1 MLLHRYKVKFGH
13 VSDGIGA
20 NRKVLVAWFVIG
32 LLVAFIPAGRA
43 YGMFFPS
50 IFLCF
55 FELLIVFLAQENK
68 FFQRAMP
75 WMLFLMGMM
84 FIVLYFTEEIWS
96 EGFHKVP
103 YPYLRL
109 YEKEFNILALS
120 IWHFIAYLIS
130 LITAH
135 FNNKLKKDAE
145 QNTLFN

>member
-1 MLLHRYKVKFGH
+1 MLLHRYKVRVGH

-20 NRKVLVAWFVIG
+20 NRKVLVAWFVFG
-32 LLVAFIPAGRA
+32 LLVTFIPAGRA

-68 FFQRAMP
+68 LFRRAIP
-75 WMLFLMGMM
+75 WMLFLLGMI

-96 EGFHKVP
+96 EGFPKVP
-103 YPYLRL
+103 YIYLRL

-120 IWHFIAYLIS
+120 IWHFIACLIS
-130 LITAH
+130 LITAY
-135 FNNKLKKDAE
+135 FSKKLKKDAE
-145 QNTLFN
+145 QNTPFN